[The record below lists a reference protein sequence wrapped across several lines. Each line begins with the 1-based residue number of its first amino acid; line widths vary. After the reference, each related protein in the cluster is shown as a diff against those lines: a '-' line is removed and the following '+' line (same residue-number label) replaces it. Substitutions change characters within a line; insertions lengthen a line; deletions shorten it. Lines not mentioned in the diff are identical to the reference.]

1 MTDRQGRPAPTL
13 PKTAAASAN
22 GSGPA
27 PAAAARPAFRLSRF
41 RDLTL
46 VPVIVVLLIVGS
58 IIDPVFLTM
67 GNLTNVL
74 QQQSALALVVLAE
87 ALILIAGKFDL
98 SLESIVGMAP
108 AVAVM
113 LVIATGDGGF
123 GLGLPAAL
131 AVPLCLLIGALIG
144 AFNGFLILRFQL
156 SAFVV
161 TLAMLI
167 VVHGLHLGLTGG
179 KSLFALPESFLYLGS
194 AVWLGLPAAIWITG
208 VLFAIGMFALGYFRG
223 GRALYAIG
231 GNADAAKAAGIR
243 VDRVVLMVFIIGGA
257 LAALA
262 GILETGRL
270 GGISANQG
278 VGWIFMVFAAAVI
291 GGVSMDGGKGT
302 ILGALTGVL
311 VIGLV
316 ENILT
321 LQGVPGEWKQLVYGG
336 IILIALMI
344 SRLAGGRAQD

>member
-1 MTDRQGRPAPTL
+1 MSTQTVTESPRFNLG
-13 PKTAAASAN
+13 
-22 GSGPA
+22 
-27 PAAAARPAFRLSRF
+27 RF

-46 VPVIVVLLIVGS
+46 VPVIIVLLVAGAMV
-58 IIDPVFLTM
+58 DPVFLTE

-87 ALILIAGKFDL
+87 AMILIAGKFDL
-98 SLESIVGMAP
+98 SLESTVGMAP
-108 AVAVM
+108 ALAVM
-113 LVIATGDGGF
+113 LVIPASAGGF
-123 GLGLPAAL
+123 GLGVPAGL
-131 AVPLCLLIGALIG
+131 AIPMCLLIGALVG
-144 AFNGFLILRFQL
+144 AFNGLLIMRFKL

-167 VVHGLHLGLTGG
+167 VVHGLQLGLTGG
-179 KSLFALPESFLYLGS
+179 KSLFALPESFLYLGNAS
-194 AVWLGLPAAIWITG
+194 WLGYPAAIWITG
-208 VLFAIGMFALGYFRG
+208 LLFAAGIAALGYFRL

-231 GNADAAKAAGIR
+231 GNADAARAAGIR
-243 VDRVVLMVFIIGGA
+243 VERVVWTVFIIGGT

-262 GILETGRL
+262 GVLETGRL

-321 LQGVPGEWKQLVYGG
+321 LKGVPGEWKQLVYGA

-344 SRLAGGRAQD
+344 SRLAGGKAQD

>member
-1 MTDRQGRPAPTL
+1 MTTSTTPSAPTAVS
-13 PKTAAASAN
+13 AA
-22 GSGPA
+22 GP
-27 PAAAARPAFRLSRF
+27 RLRLTRF

-46 VPVIVVLLIVGS
+46 VPVIVLLLVVGAFV
-58 IIDPVFLTM
+58 DPVFLTP

-98 SLESIVGMAP
+98 SLESTVGMAP
-108 AVAVM
+108 AITV
-113 LVIATGDGGF
+113 LLI
-123 GLGLPAAL
+123 PAASGGMGLL
-131 AVPLCLLIGALIG
+131 AIPICLLIGAAIG
-144 AFNGFLILRFQL
+144 AFNGFLILKFQL

-179 KSLFALPESFLYLGS
+179 KSLFELPESLLYLGS
-194 AVWLGLPAAIWITG
+194 ATWLGLPAAIWIAG
-208 VLFAIGMFALGYFRG
+208 VLFAVGIVTLGYFRV
-223 GRALYAIG
+223 GRSLYAIG
-231 GNADAAKAAGIR
+231 GNADAARAAGIR
-243 VDRVVLMVFIIGGA
+243 VERVVWTVFIIGGA

-302 ILGALTGVL
+302 IFGALTGVL

-321 LQGVPGEWKQLVYGG
+321 LKGVPGEWKQLVYGV
-336 IILIALMI
+336 IILVALMI
-344 SRLAGGRAQD
+344 SRVAGGKAQD

>member
-1 MTDRQGRPAPTL
+1 MSTQTATASGRL
-13 PKTAAASAN
+13 
-22 GSGPA
+22 
-27 PAAAARPAFRLSRF
+27 RLARF

-46 VPVIVVLLIVGS
+46 VPVIIVLLVAGAVV
-58 IIDPVFLTM
+58 DPVFLTE

-87 ALILIAGKFDL
+87 AMILIAGKFDL
-98 SLESIVGMAP
+98 SLESTVGMAP
-108 AVAVM
+108 ALAVM
-113 LVIATGDGGF
+113 LVIPASAGGF
-123 GLGLPAAL
+123 GLGVPEGL
-131 AVPLCLLIGALIG
+131 AIPMCLLIGALVG
-144 AFNGFLILRFQL
+144 AFNGLLIMRFKL

-167 VVHGLHLGLTGG
+167 VVHGLQLGLTGG
-179 KSLFALPESFLYLGS
+179 KSLFALPESFLYLGNTS
-194 AVWLGLPAAIWITG
+194 WFGYPAAIWITG
-208 VLFAIGMFALGYFRG
+208 LLFAAGIAALGYFRL

-231 GNADAAKAAGIR
+231 GNADAARAAGIR
-243 VDRVVLMVFIIGGA
+243 VERVVWAVFIIGGT

-262 GILETGRL
+262 GVLETGRL

-321 LQGVPGEWKQLVYGG
+321 LRGVPGEWKQLVYGV
-336 IILIALMI
+336 IILIALVI
-344 SRLAGGRAQD
+344 SRLAGGKAQD

>member
-1 MTDRQGRPAPTL
+1 MSAATPSTTPPT
-13 PKTAAASAN
+13 T
-22 GSGPA
+22 
-27 PAAAARPAFRLSRF
+27 PAAATSTGRPRTGGGLRLGRF

-46 VPVIVVLLIVGS
+46 VPVIVVLLVVGAFV
-58 IIDPVFLTM
+58 DPVFLTV

-87 ALILIAGKFDL
+87 AMILIAGKFDL
-98 SLESIVGMAP
+98 SLESTVGMAP
-108 AVAVM
+108 AITV
-113 LVIATGDGGF
+113 LVIPATTGQGAGSA
-123 GLGLPAAL
+123 GLL
-131 AVPLCLLIGALIG
+131 AIPLCLLIGAAIG
-144 AFNGFLILRFQL
+144 AFNGFLILKFQL

-179 KSLFALPESFLYLGS
+179 KSLFELPESIIYLGG
-194 AVWLGLPAAIWITG
+194 ATWLGVPASIWIAG
-208 VLFAIGMFALGYFRG
+208 VLFAAGIVGLGYFKA

-231 GNADAAKAAGIR
+231 GNADAARAAGVR
-243 VDRVVLMVFIIGGA
+243 VDRVLWTVFIIGGA

-262 GILETGRL
+262 GVLETGRL

-316 ENILT
+316 ENVLT
-321 LQGVPGEWKQLVYGG
+321 LKGVPGEWKQLVYGG
-336 IILIALMI
+336 IILVALMI
-344 SRLAGGRAQD
+344 SRIAGGKAQD

>member
-1 MTDRQGRPAPTL
+1 MTTLTTLRAPAPKL
-13 PKTAAASAN
+13 
-22 GSGPA
+22 
-27 PAAAARPAFRLSRF
+27 RLARF

-46 VPVIVVLLIVGS
+46 VPVIVLLLIVGS
-58 IIDPVFLTM
+58 FADPFFLT
-67 GNLTNVL
+67 GDNLTNVV

-87 ALILIAGKFDL
+87 ALILISGKFDL

-113 LVIATGDGGF
+113 LVVPVAANGF
-123 GLGLPAAL
+123 GIELPALL
-131 AVPLCLLIGALIG
+131 AIPLCLLIGAAIG
-144 AFNGFLILRFQL
+144 AFNGFLIIRFQL
-156 SAFVV
+156 SAFIV

-167 VVHGLHLGLTGG
+167 VVHGLHLGWSKG
-179 KSLFALPESFLYLGS
+179 KSLFALPESMLYLGS
-194 AVWLGLPAAIWITG
+194 TTWLGLPAAIWIVI
-208 VLFAIGMFALGYFRG
+208 VLYAVGIVALRYFRI

-243 VDRVVLMVFIIGGA
+243 VDRVLWGVFIVGGT

-262 GILETGRL
+262 GLMESGRL

-278 VGWIFMVFAAAVI
+278 VGMIFMVFAAAVI

-302 ILGALTGVL
+302 IFGALTGVL

-316 ENILT
+316 ENILS
-321 LQGVPGEWKQLVYGG
+321 LVGVAPEWRQLIYGM
-336 IILIALMI
+336 IILVSLII
-344 SRLAGGRAQD
+344 SRIVGGKAQD

>member
-1 MTDRQGRPAPTL
+1 MTDSAMSEPRTL
-13 PKTAAASAN
+13 VRA
-22 GSGPA
+22 G
-27 PAAAARPAFRLSRF
+27 ARLRLGRF

-46 VPVIVVLLIVGS
+46 VPVIVVLLIAGS
-58 IIDPVFLTM
+58 FVDPVFLTT

-98 SLESIVGMAP
+98 SLESTVGMAP

-113 LVIATGDGGF
+113 LVIPVSAGGF
-123 GLGLPAAL
+123 GLGIPSGL
-131 AVPLCLLIGALIG
+131 AIPLCLLIGAAIG
-144 AFNGFLILRFQL
+144 AFNGFLIMRFQL

-167 VVHGLHLGLTGG
+167 VVHGLQLGLTGG
-179 KSLFALPESFLYLGS
+179 KSLFALPESFLYLGG
-194 AVWLGLPAAIWITG
+194 ATWLGLPAAVWITG
-208 VLFAIGMFALGYFRG
+208 LLFAAGIAALAYFRA

-231 GNADAAKAAGIR
+231 GNADAARAAGIR
-243 VDRVVLMVFIIGGA
+243 VDRVLWVVFIVGGT

-262 GILETGRL
+262 GVLETGRL

-321 LQGVPGEWKQLVYGG
+321 LKGVPGEWKQLVYGV
-336 IILIALMI
+336 IILVALMI
-344 SRLAGGRAQD
+344 SRVAGGRAQD

>member
-1 MTDRQGRPAPTL
+1 MTTQ
-13 PKTAAASAN
+13 TATATTS
-22 GSGPA
+22 GS
-27 PAAAARPAFRLSRF
+27 RFRLGRF

-46 VPVIVVLLIVGS
+46 VPVIIVLLVAGALV
-58 IIDPVFLTM
+58 DPVFLTPS
-67 GNLTNVL
+67 NLTNVL

-87 ALILIAGKFDL
+87 TLILIAGKFDL
-98 SLESIVGMAP
+98 SLESTVGAAP
-108 AVAVM
+108 ALAVM
-113 LVIATGDGGF
+113 LVIPVSAGGF
-123 GLGLPAAL
+123 GFGVPGVL
-131 AVPLCLLIGALIG
+131 AIPLCLLIGAALG

-167 VVHGLHLGLTGG
+167 VVRGLQLGFTGG
-179 KSLFALPESFLYLGS
+179 SSLFELPESFLYLGS
-194 AVWLGLPAAIWITG
+194 ATFIGVPVAIWITA
-208 VLFAIGMFALGYFRG
+208 VLFLVGILTLRYFRH

-231 GNADAAKAAGIR
+231 GNADAARAAGVR
-243 VDRVVLMVFIIGGA
+243 VERVVWAVFIIGGI

-262 GILETGRL
+262 GLLETGRL

-278 VGWIFMVFAAAVI
+278 DGWIFMVFAAAVI

-321 LQGVPGEWKQLVYGG
+321 LQGVPGEWKQLVYGA
-336 IILIALMI
+336 IILVALMI
-344 SRLAGGRAQD
+344 SRVAGGKAQD

>member
-1 MTDRQGRPAPTL
+1 MSDRQGRRASTL
-13 PKTAAASAN
+13 PKTPAASAN

-27 PAAAARPAFRLSRF
+27 PALAARPGFRLSRF

-58 IIDPVFLTM
+58 FIDPVFLTL

-123 GLGLPAAL
+123 GLGLPPAL

-179 KSLFALPESFLYLGS
+179 KSLFALPESFPYLGRRGLARPARRHLDHRRPVRHRHGRPRLLPRPAVPCTPS
-194 AVWLGLPAAIWITG
+194 AATPT
-208 VLFAIGMFALGYFRG
+208 RP
-223 GRALYAIG
+223 GRR
-231 GNADAAKAAGIR
+231 GIR
-243 VDRVVLMVFIIGGA
+243 VERVVLVGLRHRRRPRRRWPGV
-257 LAALA
+257 
-262 GILETGRL
+262 LETGRL

-321 LQGVPGEWKQLVYGG
+321 
-336 IILIALMI
+336 
-344 SRLAGGRAQD
+344 SRACRASGSSSCTAASSWSP